1 MMSEKNSKSLRPT
14 DDYMRLQDF
23 VSLCLHKWIW
33 FVLSVSAF
41 ICAAI
46 LYIVHTEPVYTRTAS
61 ILVKEDSKG
70 SSGFSSAISGFAD
83 MGLFNTNTNVNNE
96 LAAIKSPALILETAR
111 RLHLDVDY
119 AKKGRFR
126 KETLY
131 GSDVPVIV
139 VPVDMDDQA
148 SCSFTLHTG
157 IDGTISLSE
166 FKGNGENSDTII
178 RAGLK
183 DTIATPAGRVVL
195 LPGPAYAADKEQTM
209 LVSRSSLYDC
219 VERCITRLS
228 ATLNSDN
235 ATIIDL
241 TYNDVSTQRAEDF
254 LNMLI
259 ATCNE
264 NWVKDKNQIAVSTS
278 QFIDERLSVIER
290 ELGDVDGDISSYKS
304 ENLIPDVQAAS
315 SMYMS
320 QANQANTQILE
331 LNNRLYMA
339 RYIRNFVSGDTGNG
353 QLLPANSGIG
363 SGAIEKQIAEYNE
376 TLLQRN
382 SLVANSSAQNPLV
395 RDADAV
401 LESMRK
407 SILSSIDNEISA
419 INTSISSLRASER
432 QSTARIAS
440 NPTQAKYLLSVER
453 QQKVKESLYLFLLQ
467 KREENELSQAF
478 TAYNTRLITPPMGQL
493 KPIEPRKRKILLVA
507 LLLGLMAPAV
517 IIFIRESANTK
528 VRGRK
533 DLEHLNIPL
542 IGEIPYFGERQKFR
556 HRHVAPMGIVVKEGS
571 RDIINEAF
579 RLVRTNIEFMREDE
593 NRTEVYAVT
602 SFNPGSG
609 KTFSTLNIA
618 ASLALKGKRVLTID
632 GDLRHASLSA
642 FVDSHSPGIT
652 EYLIGRTDLVDEL
665 PVRHKDFGSMD
676 ILPIGTIPP
685 NPSELLSSKR
695 FPQLL
700 DALKKKYDYIF
711 IDCPPYELVADT
723 QIIVKQ
729 ADVDRTIFVLRAGL
743 LDKDMLKDLDDIY
756 ENKKLKN
763 LSMLLNATLNIGGR
777 YAYRYGYHNGYYNSG
792 HKA

>member
-1 MMSEKNSKSLRPT
+1 MSEKNSKSLHPT

-33 FVLSVSAF
+33 FVLSVSVF

-70 SSGFSSAISGFAD
+70 SSGISSAINGFAD

-96 LAAIKSPALILETAR
+96 LAAIKSPALILDVVQ
-111 RLHLDVDY
+111 RLHIDINY
-119 AKKGRFR
+119 TQKRIFR
-126 KETLY
+126 NETLY
-131 GSDVPVIV
+131 GSAIPVIV
-139 VPVDMDDQA
+139 LPVEMSDQA
-148 SCSFTLHTG
+148 AFSFMLHKGSDDSVTLS
-157 IDGTISLSE
+157 D
-166 FKGNGENSDTII
+166 FKSNGDSD
-178 RAGLK
+178 
-183 DTIATPAGRVVL
+183 DTTVHCQMRDTVSTPAGHFVL
-195 LPGPAYAADKEQTM
+195 LPGPAFAAGQEQTIM
-209 LVSRSSLYDC
+209 VSRSSLYDC
-219 VERCITRLS
+219 VERCKTRLS
-228 ATLNSDN
+228 ATLNSDK
-235 ATIIDL
+235 ASIIDL
-241 TYNDVSTQRAEDF
+241 TYNDVSMQRSEDF

-259 ATCNE
+259 SVYNE
-264 NWVKDKNQIAVSTS
+264 TWVKDKNQIAVSTS
-278 QFIDERLSVIER
+278 KFIDERLSVIEQ
-290 ELGDVDGDISSYKS
+290 ELGDVDSDISSYKS

-339 RYIRNFVSGDTGNG
+339 RYIRNFVSGDEGNG
-353 QLLPANSGIG
+353 RLLPANSGIG
-363 SGAIEKQIAEYNE
+363 NAAIEKQIAEYNE

-407 SILSSIDNEISA
+407 SILSSIDNEINA
-419 INTSISSLRASER
+419 LNTSISSLRASER

-440 NPTQAKYLLSVER
+440 NPTQARYLLSVER

-478 TAYNTRLITPPMGQL
+478 TAYNTRLITPPMGPI
-493 KPIEPRKRKILLVA
+493 KPIEPRKRNILLA
-507 LLLGLMAPAV
+507 AFLLGLMAPAV
-517 IIFIRESANTK
+517 IIFIREISNTK
-528 VRGRK
+528 IRTRK

-542 IGEIPYFGERQKFR
+542 IGEIPYFGEKQKFQ
-556 HRHVAPMGIVVKEGS
+556 HRQMATMGIVVKEGS

-642 FVDSHSPGIT
+642 FADSHGPGIT
-652 EYLIGRTDLVDEL
+652 DYLIGRTDLVDEL
-665 PVRHKDFGSMD
+665 PVRHKDFENME

-711 IDCPPYELVADT
+711 IDCPPYEMVADT
-723 QIIVKQ
+723 QIIAKQ
-729 ADVDRTIFVLRAGL
+729 ADVDRTIFVLRAGI
-743 LDKDMLKDLDDIY
+743 LDKDLLKDLEDIY
-756 ENKKLKN
+756 ENKKLRN
-763 LSMLLNATLNIGGR
+763 LSMLLNATQNIGGR

-792 HKA
+792 NKA